1 MQDAAINST
10 NTSSY
15 GNGSTGSGSTNLNNS
30 GNYELVTA
38 TGPVPLAGGTVNFVG
53 TGSSGGLLYSYT
65 NAAASGTQGQRKYQV
80 VRLPQYSTATLSST
94 LTASAWN
101 GLTGGILALDVAGTL
116 NLGGATVSVNGLG
129 FRGGAGLELNGT
141 TGANTDFL
149 HTAPAAYTGTVVA
162 GVDGA
167 KGEGIAGTPRWVESG
182 ITFLGTG
189 VEGYPNG
196 SMARGAPGN
205 AGGGGTDANTASND
219 QNAGGGGGGNGGAG
233 GSGGNGW
240 NSNLSVGGL
249 GGAAFPASG
258 SRIVLGGGGGGG
270 SRNNSDGDN
279 QASSG
284 AAGGGIVIIRA
295 GNLSGT
301 ATISASGT
309 AAYNGTANDAG
320 GGGGAGGSIVVT
332 AQAGGTSGLTLV
344 AHGGRGGDAW
354 DTQAFSLGDRHG
366 PGGGGGGGV
375 VLLSGSAA
383 SIDVS
388 GGANGTTLNPG
399 VPYGATSGTSG
410 ISATNVSL
418 SQTPGSRSG
427 AECTPDLTIAKAHA
441 GSFTRGATGTYTL
454 TVSNISLGAVS
465 SGLVTVTDTLPAGL
479 TPTAASGTGWS
490 CSIAAPTVT
499 CTRADAL
506 AAASSYSAIN
516 LTAAVAQV
524 SPRDGNQHR
533 RGLRRK

>member
-1 MQDAAINST
+1 MQDAAIDST

-15 GNGSTGSGSTNLNNS
+15 GNGTTGSGSTNFNNS

-53 TGSSGGLLYSYT
+53 TGPSGGLLYSYT

-149 HTAPAAYTGTVVA
+149 HTAPAAYTGAAVA

-205 AGGGGTDANTASND
+205 AGGGGTDANTAGND

-233 GSGGNGW
+233 GWGGNGW

-249 GGAAFPASG
+249 GGAAFP
-258 SRIVLGGGGGGG
+258 GGK
-270 SRNNSDGDN
+270 REPHC
-279 QASSG
+279 
-284 AAGGGIVIIRA
+284 AGR
-295 GNLSGT
+295 
-301 ATISASGT
+301 
-309 AAYNGTANDAG
+309 
-320 GGGGAGGSIVVT
+320 
-332 AQAGGTSGLTLV
+332 
-344 AHGGRGGDAW
+344 
-354 DTQAFSLGDRHG
+354 
-366 PGGGGGGGV
+366 
-375 VLLSGSAA
+375 
-383 SIDVS
+383 
-388 GGANGTTLNPG
+388 
-399 VPYGATSGTSG
+399 
-410 ISATNVSL
+410 
-418 SQTPGSRSG
+418 
-427 AECTPDLTIAKAHA
+427 
-441 GSFTRGATGTYTL
+441 
-454 TVSNISLGAVS
+454 
-465 SGLVTVTDTLPAGL
+465 
-479 TPTAASGTGWS
+479 
-490 CSIAAPTVT
+490 
-499 CTRADAL
+499 
-506 AAASSYSAIN
+506 
-516 LTAAVAQV
+516 
-524 SPRDGNQHR
+524 R
-533 RGLRRK
+533 RGWWFPQQF